1 MVEPMLASSGADAL
15 PLGPADLAIAASLVV
30 VAGLVSMALGL
41 GLGRRLGIAAARTVV
56 QLLAVGYVLVFI
68 FRANTPWLVI
78 GALLVMTI
86 AAGRAAVERSSRR
99 FRGAYLDAFFT
110 LLATGAVTTGAVT
123 QIVIG
128 VKPWYQPQ
136 YLIPLLGM
144 VLGNSLTGISL
155 CLDHL
160 LESFDERR
168 DRIEMALSLG
178 ASAWEA
184 ARDSLRDAVRR
195 GMIPIINAMSVAG
208 VVSLPGMMTG
218 QILAGSDP
226 MLAVAYQIVV
236 MFMLAASTA
245 LGSMITALLVYRR
258 LFNAQH
264 QLMVER
270 IVRREA

>member
-1 MVEPMLASSGADAL
+1 MTELVLSASKDVLPIGPVDLMV
-15 PLGPADLAIAASLVV
+15 AAALVV
-30 VAGLVSMALGL
+30 VAGAVSVALGL
-41 GLGRRLGIAAARTVV
+41 GLGKRLAIASARTAV
-56 QLLAVGYVLVFI
+56 QLLVVGYVLVFI
-68 FRANTPWLVI
+68 FRADTPWLVM
-78 GALLVMTI
+78 GALLVMTV

-99 FRGAYLDAFFT
+99 FRGAYLDAFFV
-110 LLATGAVTTGAVT
+110 LLITGAVTTGAVT

-168 DRIEMALSLG
+168 DRIEMALALG
-178 ASAWEA
+178 ATSWEA
-184 ARDSLRDAVRR
+184 SRDSLRDAVRR
-195 GMIPIINAMSVAG
+195 GMIPIINAMTVAG

-226 MLAVAYQIVV
+226 MLAVVYQIVV
-236 MFMLAASTA
+236 MFMLAAATA
-245 LGSMITALLVYRR
+245 LGSMMTALLVQRR
-258 LFNAQH
+258 LFNSHH

-270 IVRREA
+270 IERRPS